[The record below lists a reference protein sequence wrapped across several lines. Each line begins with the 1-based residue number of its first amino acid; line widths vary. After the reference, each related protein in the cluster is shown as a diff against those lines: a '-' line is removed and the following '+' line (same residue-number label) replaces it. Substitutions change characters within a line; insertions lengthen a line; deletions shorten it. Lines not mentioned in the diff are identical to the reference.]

1 MVRMFVQDDEREES
15 SKEQKRIFK
24 MIEKE

>member
-1 MVRMFVQDDEREES
+1 MFVQDDEREEC